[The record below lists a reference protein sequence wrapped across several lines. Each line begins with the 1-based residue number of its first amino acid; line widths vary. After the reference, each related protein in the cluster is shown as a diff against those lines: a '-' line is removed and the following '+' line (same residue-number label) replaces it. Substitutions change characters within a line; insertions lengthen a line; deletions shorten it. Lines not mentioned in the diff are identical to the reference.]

1 MVKRYLEIDSSFR
14 DRNRFPNPSD
24 FEIPISQT
32 GTRDRFNAIDAVSN
46 STPIQ
51 IFNGYFRNDFVSDT
65 ITGIAGQETML
76 FPVSGV
82 MTENFD
88 TRIIFTSIEPV
99 RLRQELNFYAGSSLE
114 IDFGTVKEYRRIE
127 SYEYLYLIPN
137 CILALLPF
145 PPHFVDGDFGRMIIS
160 EPFSLPIDQGLSL
173 KIVNSSFTIPSLP
186 YSYVFIPSGVPVD
199 NYYINCILEDTTIGV
214 SRKIIS
220 YTGAT
225 RLAVTESQFPGGW
238 QETDSYLI
246 RKEPVS
252 ESGTLTGITTTTLQ
266 FPITSSSQVN
276 HYTGDFIRITFGP
289 LSGEIRKITSYSTT
303 RIATVDISYS
313 SIPGTVTYEILP
325 FTRDNVVPLV
335 FNGSE
340 LNKTDVYDIELI
352 NLILPNI
359 SIISG
364 NGGNPITY
372 PYFLVEIYNI
382 SVPSG
387 ENRNILISNNPNSI
401 RVLFRVPVDDKSLK
415 SVSPFI
421 KVDGDGITQTI
432 KFRPDQTIRFRVLLP
447 NGDLYL
453 TGNEEYFSPSL
464 PNEFKQISAC
474 FSLQRRN

>member
-1 MVKRYLEIDSSFR
+1 MVKRYLEIDSTYR

-32 GTRDRFNAIDAVSN
+32 GARDRFTALDPVSL
-46 STPIQ
+46 STPLT
-51 IFNGYFRNDFVSDT
+51 IFDGSFRNDLVSDT
-65 ITGIAGQETML
+65 ITGITGQETVG
-76 FPVSGV
+76 FPLSGV
-82 MTENFD
+82 MTDDFN
-88 TRIIFTSIEPV
+88 TRIIFAAVEPI
-99 RLRQELNFYAGSSLE
+99 RLKQEYNFYAGSSLE
-114 IDFGTVKEYRRIE
+114 IDFGTFKEYRRIDK
-127 SYEYLYLIPN
+127 YEYLYLIPS
-137 CILALLPF
+137 AF
-145 PPHFVDGDFGRMIIS
+145 SFTGASFGRMIIS
-160 EPFSLPIDQGLSL
+160 EPFSLPISQGLSL
-173 KIVNSSFTIPSLP
+173 KIVNSSFTIPSIP
-186 YSYVFIPSGVPVD
+186 YSYIFIPYGVPVD

-214 SRKIIS
+214 SRKIVS

-225 RLAVTESQFPGGW
+225 RLAKTDLPFPAGW

-246 RKEPVS
+246 RKESVS
-252 ESGTLTGITTTTLQ
+252 ESGTLTGLTTTTLQ
-266 FPITSSSQVN
+266 FPATSSSELN
-276 HYTGDFIRITFGP
+276 HYTGDFIRITSGI
-289 LSGEIRKITSYSTT
+289 LSGEIRKITYYTGST
-303 RIATVDISYS
+303 RIASVDLAYS

-335 FNGSE
+335 FTGSE
-340 LNKTDVYDIELI
+340 LNKTDFYDIELI

-372 PYFLVEIYNI
+372 PYFLVELYNI
-382 SVPSG
+382 SVASG
-387 ENRNILISNNPNSI
+387 DNRNILISNNPNSV

-453 TGNEEYFSPSL
+453 TQNTEFLSPSL

-474 FSLQRRN
+474 FSLQRR

>member
-1 MVKRYLEIDSSFR
+1 MVKRYLEIDSTYR
-14 DRNRFPNPSD
+14 DRNRFTNPSD

-32 GTRDRFNAIDAVSN
+32 GERDRFTALDPVSL
-46 STPIQ
+46 STPLT
-51 IFNGYFRNDFVSDT
+51 IFDGSFRNDLVSDT
-65 ITGIAGQETML
+65 ITGITGQETML
-76 FPVSGV
+76 FPASGV

-99 RLRQELNFYAGSSLE
+99 RLKQELNFYAGSSLE

-137 CILALLPF
+137 CIVELLPF

-160 EPFSLPIDQGLSL
+160 EPFSLPISQGLSL
-173 KIVNSSFTIPSLP
+173 KIVNSSFTIPSIP
-186 YSYVFIPSGVPVD
+186 YSYIFIPYGVPVD

-214 SRKIIS
+214 SRKIVS

-225 RLAVTESQFPGGW
+225 RLAKTDLPFPAGW

-246 RKEPVS
+246 RKESVS
-252 ESGTLTGITTTTLQ
+252 ESGTLIGLTTTTLQ
-266 FPITSSSQVN
+266 FPATSSSELN
-276 HYTGDFIRITFGP
+276 HYTGDFIRITSGI
-289 LSGEIRKITSYSTT
+289 LSGEIRKITYYTGST
-303 RIATVDISYS
+303 RIASVDLAYS

-325 FTRDNVVPLV
+325 FTIDNVVPLV
-335 FNGSE
+335 FTGSE
-340 LNKTDVYDIELI
+340 LNKTDFYDIELI

-372 PYFLVEIYNI
+372 PYFLVELYNI
-382 SVPSG
+382 SVASG
-387 ENRNILISNNPNSI
+387 DNRNILISNNPNSV
-401 RVLFRVPVDDKSLK
+401 RVLFRVPMDDKSLK

-453 TGNEEYFSPSL
+453 THNTEFLSPSL

-474 FSLQRRN
+474 FSLQRR